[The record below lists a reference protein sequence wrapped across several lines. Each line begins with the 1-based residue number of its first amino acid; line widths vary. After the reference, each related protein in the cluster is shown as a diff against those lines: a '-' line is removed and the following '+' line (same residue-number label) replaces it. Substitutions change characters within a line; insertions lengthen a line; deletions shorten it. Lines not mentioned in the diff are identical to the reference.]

1 MYSQHHR
8 IAWMKPGRG
17 VTLATQV
24 MTKLVKCY
32 IGTVSR
38 LLVDGR
44 EVPRTATRTTNETA
58 VGL

>member
-1 MYSQHHR
+1 
-8 IAWMKPGRG
+8 MKPGRG